1 MLPGARGE
9 DDAEFQKYLA
19 TLQSKK
25 RGKKQQESWIKRL
38 VKRLLRWISLFRK
51 SENIAKKKKA

>member
-9 DDAEFQKYLA
+9 NDAEFQQYLA

-25 RGKKQQESWIKRL
+25 RRKKQQESWIKRL
-38 VKRLLRWISLFRK
+38 AKRLLRWRGLFRK
-51 SENIAKKKKA
+51 SKKKTKH